1 DPHTMYVNR
10 EANGTVADNR
20 LVRWDTTSGRDLQ
33 QSAATE
39 DDSGNVTGWTSV
51 SVSGKVRANQ
61 VEIQETGAGGTN
73 QQLWEVVNT
82 TGGVFTIR
90 TRTNADGG
98 GNDALQLERN
108 GTLVSRCQAVT
119 QYGLTEI
126 ADSYLVEVDTA
137 SSPAATSVYK
147 SVSGASLN
155 LASGFS
161 YEFEVSVWTHDG
173 TKYDHL
179 TYYVSALRTAGGSS
193 QLVKVSGPDE
203 EEAEGLDMQ
212 FHVASNQLRCQPTVT
227 SGEGGVAHRNVQW
240 AARLLRRRAAVTA
253 K

>member
-1 DPHTMYVNR
+1 SLVPTSRTLTAGDGLTGGGNLSANRTFNVGGSSSITVSADSIAVNPAGVSHNSLADLTTGDPHTMYVNR

-137 SSPAATSVYK
+137 S
-147 SVSGASLN
+147 
-155 LASGFS
+155 
-161 YEFEVSVWTHDG
+161 
-173 TKYDHL
+173 
-179 TYYVSALRTAGGSS
+179 
-193 QLVKVSGPDE
+193 
-203 EEAEGLDMQ
+203 
-212 FHVASNQLRCQPTVT
+212 
-227 SGEGGVAHRNVQW
+227 
-240 AARLLRRRAAVTA
+240 
-253 K
+253 